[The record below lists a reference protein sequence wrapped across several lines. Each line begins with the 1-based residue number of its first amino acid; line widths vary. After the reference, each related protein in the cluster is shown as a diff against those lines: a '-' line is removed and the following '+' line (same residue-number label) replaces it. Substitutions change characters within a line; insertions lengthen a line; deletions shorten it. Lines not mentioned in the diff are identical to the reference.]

1 MRGCQRR
8 DSDPRAGVDGSY
20 VRARRDVE
28 RTTHLLRPITGR
40 VVPGARLAT
49 PYQQGPTNARRGRLA
64 KMSTRRCV
72 RKWEPVRPRPW
83 GSRGHLADSQPL
95 RASDRVTLLLAAS
108 STPSLVFA
116 WVVEPCNGW
125 VPASGLGKGNELRVR
140 RTLRFH
146 LSHRVEVSPIRVC
159 RPCDGCAQLQAWL
172 LMTKL

>member
-8 DSDPRAGVDGSY
+8 DSDPRASVDGSY

-95 RASDRVTLLLAAS
+95 RPRDPSFGRFLDSILGLCLGGGTMQWMGVRVGARQGQRAARASNAPIPPQSPGRGQPNS
-108 STPSLVFA
+108 S
-116 WVVEPCNGW
+116 
-125 VPASGLGKGNELRVR
+125 
-140 RTLRFH
+140 
-146 LSHRVEVSPIRVC
+146 LSAV
-159 RPCDGCAQLQAWL
+159 
-172 LMTKL
+172 